1 MKKFNTKVTKRV
13 AALILVAVAAF
24 SVMGC
29 SVEKTV
35 TKTETHTDADG
46 NTTTTTTTK
55 TTDNNGTTTTTETTD
70 ETTDAETDVAEDDE
84 YIVATIAFENETEV
98 DIYELYFSV
107 GSNDQWGD
115 EILGE
120 DAPLADGEIITCPD
134 ALTYS
139 PENGLYWD
147 LLAADSEG
155 ATIEFEGL
163 NLSDA
168 ADSENITIVLEYD
181 AENESYTAS
190 VQ

>member
-1 MKKFNTKVTKRV
+1 MKKLNTKVTKRV

-55 TTDNNGTTTTTETTD
+55 TTDNNGTTTTETTETTD
-70 ETTDAETDVAEDDE
+70 AAEDSE
-84 YIVATIAFENETEV
+84 YIVATIAFENETGV

-120 DAPLADGEIITCPD
+120 DAPLADGEKITCPD

-139 PENGLYWD
+139 PETGLYWD

-155 ATIEFEGL
+155 ASIEFEGL

-181 AENESYTAS
+181 AENEDYTAS

>member
-1 MKKFNTKVTKRV
+1 MKKLNTKVTKRV

-55 TTDNNGTTTTTETTD
+55 TTDNNGTTTTETTETTD
-70 ETTDAETDVAEDDE
+70 AAEDSE
-84 YIVATIAFENETEV
+84 YIVATIAFENETGV

-139 PENGLYWD
+139 PETGLYWD

-155 ATIEFEGL
+155 ASIEFEGL

-181 AENESYTAS
+181 AENEDYTAS

>member
-1 MKKFNTKVTKRV
+1 MKKLNTKVTKRV

-55 TTDNNGTTTTTETTD
+55 TTDNNGTTTTETT
-70 ETTDAETDVAEDDE
+70 ETTDAETDVAEDSE
-84 YIVATIAFENETEV
+84 YIVATIAFENETGV

-139 PENGLYWD
+139 PETGLYWD

-155 ATIEFEGL
+155 ASIEFEGL
-163 NLSDA
+163 DLSNA

-181 AENESYTAS
+181 AENEDYTAS